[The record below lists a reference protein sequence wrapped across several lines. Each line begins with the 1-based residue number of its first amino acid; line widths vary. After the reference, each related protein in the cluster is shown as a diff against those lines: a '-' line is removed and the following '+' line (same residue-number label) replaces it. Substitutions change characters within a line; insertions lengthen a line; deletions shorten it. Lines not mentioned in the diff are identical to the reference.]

1 MHYNQHMVSN
11 VIQPAILIETTRH
24 LLEMISDLRIQPSI
38 GVDTESN
45 SLFEYQ
51 EKICLIQFSTMD
63 QDYLVDTI
71 KLKDLSP
78 LNEIFKSDAIEK
90 IFHAAEYDLMCLK
103 RDFHFEFNNIF
114 DTMIASRILG
124 FRSIG
129 LQSLLKDYFDVDVE
143 KKYQRANWG
152 KRPLP
157 NEMQQYAQCDT
168 HYLID
173 LRKILLEK
181 LKQENKLELAIED
194 FNRMTCVDAF
204 VNNKN
209 NDHYWKIIKGS
220 SLSHQQ
226 ENVLIE
232 IYFLRE
238 NLAKQLNRP
247 PFKVF
252 GNQTIVEL
260 AKKMPKYE
268 NQLNSI
274 SGLSPKLILN
284 YGEQILQ
291 SITIGLHQV
300 SNNRK
305 KKIRPD
311 QLFLQKYDA
320 LKHWRKIKGIEM
332 SIESDVV
339 LPKEHLEQ
347 IAHKKNCTL
356 SDIQEIMRNIPYRFQ
371 QFGKEIYAIIE
382 GIELT

>member
-1 MHYNQHMVSN
+1 MKSD
-11 VIQPAILIETTRH
+11 VIQPAILIETNH
-24 LLEMISDLRIQPSI
+24 LLLDMISEIRDQAFI

-51 EKICLIQFSTMD
+51 EKICLIQFSTID

-78 LNEIFKSDAIEK
+78 LNEIFSTDDIEK

-124 FRSIG
+124 FKSIG
-129 LQSLLKDYFDVDVE
+129 LQSLLKDYFDVNVE

-157 NEMQQYAQCDT
+157 NDMLRYAQSDT
-168 HYLID
+168 HYLIN

-181 LKQENKLELAIED
+181 LKQEDKWELATED
-194 FNRMTCVDAF
+194 FKRITCVDAF

-209 NDHYWKIIKGS
+209 NDHYWKIIKGN
-220 SLSHQQ
+220 SLSPQQ

-238 NLAKQLNRP
+238 NLARQLNRP

-252 GNQTIVEL
+252 GNQTIVDL
-260 AKKMPKYE
+260 AKKMPNNE
-268 NQLNSI
+268 ILLNNI
-274 SGLSPKLILN
+274 SGLSPKLIQK
-284 YGEQILQ
+284 YGEQILKA
-291 SITIGLHQV
+291 ITSGLNQV
-300 SNNRK
+300 PSNRK
-305 KKIRPD
+305 ERIRPNP
-311 QLFLQKYDA
+311 LFLQKYDA
-320 LKHWRKIKGIEM
+320 LKNWRRLKGIEL
-332 SIESDVV
+332 SVESDIV
-339 LPKEHLEQ
+339 LPKEHMEQ
-347 IAHKKNCTL
+347 IAHIKNCAL
-356 SDIQEIMRNIPYRFQ
+356 SDIQEIMQNIPYRFQ
-371 QFGKEIYAIIE
+371 QFGKEIFAIIE
-382 GIELT
+382 GIDQI

>member
-1 MHYNQHMVSN
+1 MHYNQHMKS
-11 VIQPAILIETTRH
+11 IFLQPAILIETNRQ
-24 LLEMISDLRIQPSI
+24 LLEMILDLRKQPFI

-51 EKICLIQFSTMD
+51 EKICLIQFSTID

-71 KLKDLSP
+71 QLNDLSP
-78 LNEIFKSDAIEK
+78 LNEIFSSNEIEK

-129 LQSLLKDYFDVDVE
+129 LQSLLKDYFNIEVE
-143 KKYQRANWG
+143 KKFQRANWG

-157 NEMQQYAQCDT
+157 NEMLHYAQCDT

-181 LKQENKLELAIED
+181 LKLENKWELASED
-194 FNRMTCVDAF
+194 FNRITNVDAF

-209 NDHYWKIIKGS
+209 SDHYWKIIKGN
-220 SLSHQQ
+220 SLTPQQ

-238 NLAKQLNRP
+238 NLARQLNRP

-260 AKKMPKYE
+260 AKKMPK
-268 NQLNSI
+268 NDSQLNNI
-274 SGLSPKLILN
+274 SGLSPKLIQK

-291 SITIGLHQV
+291 AITIGLNQV
-300 SNNRK
+300 SNGRK
-305 KKIRPD
+305 ERIRPNP
-311 QLFLQKYDA
+311 LFLQKYDA
-320 LKHWRKIKGIEM
+320 LKNWRKIKGIEM
-332 SIESDVV
+332 SVESDVV
-339 LPKEHLEQ
+339 LPKEHMEQ
-347 IAHKKNCTL
+347 IAHKKNCEL
-356 SDIQEIMRNIPYRFQ
+356 SDIQEIMQNIPYRFQ
-371 QFGKEIYAIIE
+371 LFGKEIYAIIK
-382 GIELT
+382 GIE

>member
-1 MHYNQHMVSN
+1 MKSN
-11 VIQPAILIETTRH
+11 VIQPAILIETNRQ
-24 LLEMISDLRIQPSI
+24 LLEMISDLRNQLSI

-51 EKICLIQFSTMD
+51 EKICLIQFSTID

-71 KLKDLSP
+71 KLKDLST
-78 LNEIFKSDAIEK
+78 LNEIFSSDTIEK

-103 RDFHFEFNNIF
+103 RDFQFEFNNIF

-129 LQSLLKDYFDVDVE
+129 LQSLLKDYFDVVVE

-152 KRPLP
+152 KRPLS
-157 NEMQQYAQCDT
+157 NEMLHYAQCDT
-168 HYLID
+168 HFLID
-173 LRKILLEK
+173 LKNILFEK
-181 LKQENKLELAIED
+181 LIKENKWELATED

-209 NDHYWKIIKGS
+209 NDHYWKIIKGN
-220 SLSHQQ
+220 SLSPQQ

-238 NLAKQLNRP
+238 NLARQINRP

-260 AKKMPKYE
+260 AKKMPKNE
-268 NQLNSI
+268 EQLNNI
-274 SGLSPKLILN
+274 SGLSPKLVQK

-291 SITIGLHQV
+291 AITIGLNQV

-305 KKIRPD
+305 EKIRPD

-332 SIESDVV
+332 SVESDVV
-339 LPKEHLEQ
+339 LPKEHMEL
-347 IAHKKNCTL
+347 IAHKKNCAL
-356 SDIQEIMRNIPYRFQ
+356 SDIQEIMQNIPYRFQ
-371 QFGKEIYAIIE
+371 QFGNEIYSIIE
-382 GIELT
+382 GIEST

>member
-1 MHYNQHMVSN
+1 M
-11 VIQPAILIETTRH
+11 QPAILIVTNKQ
-24 LLEMISDLRIQPSI
+24 LLDMISDLRNQPFI

-51 EKICLIQFSTMD
+51 EKICLIQFSTIE

-78 LNEIFKSDAIEK
+78 LNKIFSTDEIEK

-103 RDFHFEFNNIF
+103 RDFQFEFNNIF

-129 LQSLLKDYFDVDVE
+129 LQSLLKDYFNVEVE

-157 NEMQQYAQCDT
+157 DEMLRYAQCDT
-168 HYLID
+168 HYLIE
-173 LRKILLEK
+173 LRKILFEK
-181 LKQENKLELAIED
+181 LKQENKYELATED

-209 NDHYWKIIKGS
+209 NDHYWKIIKGN
-220 SLSHQQ
+220 SLSPLQ
-226 ENVLIE
+226 ESVLIE

-260 AKKMPKYE
+260 AKIMPKNE
-268 NQLNSI
+268 NQLNNI
-274 SGLSPKLILN
+274 SGLSPKMIQK
-284 YGEQILQ
+284 YGDQIIMAII
-291 SITIGLHQV
+291 SGLTQV
-300 SNNRK
+300 SNIK
-305 KKIRPD
+305 KERIRPNP
-311 QLFLQKYDA
+311 LFLQKYDA
-320 LKHWRKIKGIEM
+320 LKNWRKIKGIEL
-332 SIESDVV
+332 SVESDIV
-339 LPKEHLEQ
+339 LPKDHMEQ
-347 IAHKKNCTL
+347 IAHKKISSL
-356 SDIQEIMRNIPYRFQ
+356 SDIQEIMQNIPYRFQ
-371 QFGKEIYAIIE
+371 QFGKEIFAIIE
-382 GIELT
+382 GIE

>member
-1 MHYNQHMVSN
+1 MHYNQHMKS
-11 VIQPAILIETTRH
+11 IFLQPAILIETNRQ
-24 LLEMISDLRIQPSI
+24 LLEMILDLRKQPFI

-51 EKICLIQFSTMD
+51 EKICLIQFSTID

-71 KLKDLSP
+71 QLNDLSP
-78 LNEIFKSDAIEK
+78 LNEIFSSNEIEK

-129 LQSLLKDYFDVDVE
+129 LQSLLKDYFNIEVE
-143 KKYQRANWG
+143 KKFQRANWG

-157 NEMQQYAQCDT
+157 NEMLHYAQCDT

-181 LKQENKLELAIED
+181 LKLENKWELASED
-194 FNRMTCVDAF
+194 FNRITNVDAF

-209 NDHYWKIIKGS
+209 SDHYWKIIKGN
-220 SLSHQQ
+220 SLTPQQ

-238 NLAKQLNRP
+238 NLARQLNRP

-260 AKKMPKYE
+260 AKKMPK
-268 NQLNSI
+268 NDSQLNNI
-274 SGLSPKLILN
+274 SGLSPKLIQK

-291 SITIGLHQV
+291 AITIGLNQV
-300 SNNRK
+300 SNGRK
-305 KKIRPD
+305 ERIRPNP
-311 QLFLQKYDA
+311 LFLQKYDA
-320 LKHWRKIKGIEM
+320 LKNWRKIKGIEM
-332 SIESDVV
+332 SVESDVV
-339 LPKEHLEQ
+339 LPKEHMEQ
-347 IAHKKNCTL
+347 IAHKKNCEL
-356 SDIQEIMRNIPYRFQ
+356 SDIQEIMQNIPYRFQ
-371 QFGKEIYAIIE
+371 LFGKEIYAIIE
-382 GIELT
+382 GIE

>member
-1 MHYNQHMVSN
+1 MHYNQHMNSN
-11 VIQPAILIETTRH
+11 VIQPAILIETSRQ
-24 LLEMISDLRIQPSI
+24 LLDMILDLRDQSFI

-51 EKICLIQFSTMD
+51 EKICLIQFSTID
-63 QDYLVDTI
+63 RDYLVDTI
-71 KLKDLSP
+71 KLKDISP
-78 LNEIFKSDAIEK
+78 LNEIFSSGGIEK

-124 FRSIG
+124 FQSIG
-129 LQSLLKDYFDVDVE
+129 LQSLLKDYFDIDVE

-157 NEMQQYAQCDT
+157 FEMLRYAQGDT

-181 LKQENKLELAIED
+181 LEHESKWELALED
-194 FNRMTCVDAF
+194 FNRVICVDAF

-209 NDHYWKIIKGS
+209 NDHYWKIIKGN
-220 SLSHQQ
+220 SLSPQQ

-238 NLAKQLNRP
+238 NLAKQFNRP

-260 AKKMPKYE
+260 AKKMPKNE

-274 SGLSPKLILN
+274 NGLSPKLIQK

-291 SITIGLHQV
+291 AITIGFNQV
-300 SNNRK
+300 STNRK
-305 KKIRPD
+305 ERIRPNP
-311 QLFLQKYDA
+311 LFLQKYDA
-320 LKHWRKIKGIEM
+320 LKNWRKVKGIEL
-332 SIESDVV
+332 SVESDIV
-339 LPKEHLEQ
+339 LPKEHMEQ
-347 IAHKKNCTL
+347 IAQKNNCTL
-356 SDIQEIMRNIPYRFQ
+356 SDIQEIMQNIPYRFQ
-371 QFGKEIYAIIE
+371 KFGKEIYAIIE
-382 GIELT
+382 GME

>member
-1 MHYNQHMVSN
+1 MKSN
-11 VIQPAILIETTRH
+11 VIHPAILIETTCQ
-24 LLEMISDLRIQPSI
+24 LLKMISDLRNQPSI

-51 EKICLIQFSTMD
+51 EKICLIQFSTIE

-71 KLKDLSP
+71 KLKELSP
-78 LNEIFKSDAIEK
+78 LNEIFSSDAIEK

-129 LQSLLKDYFDVDVE
+129 LQSLLKEYFDVDVE

-157 NEMQQYAQCDT
+157 NEMLQYAQCDT
-168 HYLID
+168 HYLIE

-181 LKQENKLELAIED
+181 LKQEKKWELATED
-194 FNRMTCVDAF
+194 FNRMTRVDAF

-209 NDHYWKIIKGS
+209 NDHYWKIIKGN
-220 SLSHQQ
+220 SLSPQQ

-238 NLAKQLNRP
+238 NLARQLNRP

-252 GNQTIVEL
+252 GNLSIVEL
-260 AKKMPKYE
+260 AKKLPKND
-268 NQLNSI
+268 NQLNNI
-274 SGLSPKLILN
+274 NGLSPKLIQK

-291 SITIGLHQV
+291 AITIGLNQV

-305 KKIRPD
+305 EKIRPD
-311 QLFLQKYDA
+311 QLFLLKYDA

-332 SIESDVV
+332 SVESDVV
-339 LPKEHLEQ
+339 LPKEHMEQ
-347 IAHKKNCTL
+347 IAHKKNFAL

-382 GIELT
+382 RIEST

>member
-1 MHYNQHMVSN
+1 MKSN
-11 VIQPAILIETTRH
+11 VIQPAILIETNRQ
-24 LLEMISDLRIQPSI
+24 LLEMISDLRNQLSI

-51 EKICLIQFSTMD
+51 EKICLIQFSTIE

-71 KLKDLSP
+71 KLKELSP
-78 LNEIFKSDAIEK
+78 LNEIFSSDAIEK

-129 LQSLLKDYFDVDVE
+129 LQSLLKDYFDVVVE

-152 KRPLP
+152 KRPLS
-157 NEMQQYAQCDT
+157 NEMLHYAQCDT
-168 HYLID
+168 HFLID
-173 LRKILLEK
+173 LKNILFEK
-181 LKQENKLELAIED
+181 LIKENKWELATED

-209 NDHYWKIIKGS
+209 NDHYWKIIKGN
-220 SLSHQQ
+220 SLSPQQ

-238 NLAKQLNRP
+238 NLARQINRP

-260 AKKMPKYE
+260 AKKMPKNE
-268 NQLNSI
+268 EQLNNI
-274 SGLSPKLILN
+274 SGLSPKLVQK

-291 SITIGLHQV
+291 AITIGLNQV

-305 KKIRPD
+305 EKIRPD

-332 SIESDVV
+332 SVESDVV
-339 LPKEHLEQ
+339 LPKEHMEL
-347 IAHKKNCTL
+347 IAHKKNCAL
-356 SDIQEIMRNIPYRFQ
+356 SDIQEIMQNIPYRFQ
-371 QFGKEIYAIIE
+371 QFGNEIYSIIE
-382 GIELT
+382 GIEST

>member
-1 MHYNQHMVSN
+1 MHYNHHMKSN
-11 VIQPAILIETTRH
+11 VIQPAILIETTRQ
-24 LLEMISDLRIQPSI
+24 LLEMISDLRNQSSI

-51 EKICLIQFSTMD
+51 EKICLIQFSTIE

-71 KLKDLSP
+71 KLKELSP
-78 LNEIFKSDAIEK
+78 LNEIFSSDAIEK

-129 LQSLLKDYFDVDVE
+129 LQSLLKEYFDVEVE

-157 NEMQQYAQCDT
+157 NEMLQYAQCDT
-168 HYLID
+168 HYLIE

-181 LKQENKLELAIED
+181 LKQEKKWELATED

-209 NDHYWKIIKGS
+209 NDHYWKIIKS
-220 SLSHQQ
+220 NSLSPQQ

-238 NLAKQLNRP
+238 NLARQLNRP

-260 AKKMPKYE
+260 AKKLPKND
-268 NQLNSI
+268 NQLNNI
-274 SGLSPKLILN
+274 NGLSPKLIQK
-284 YGEQILQ
+284 YGKQILQ
-291 SITIGLHQV
+291 AITIGLNQV

-305 KKIRPD
+305 EKIRPD
-311 QLFLQKYDA
+311 QLFLLKYDA

-332 SIESDVV
+332 SVESDVV
-339 LPKEHLEQ
+339 LPKEHMEQ
-347 IAHKKNCTL
+347 IAHKKNCAL
-356 SDIQEIMRNIPYRFQ
+356 SDIQEIMQNIPYRFQ

-382 GIELT
+382 RIEST

>member
-1 MHYNQHMVSN
+1 MHYNHHMKRK
-11 VIQPAILIETTRH
+11 VIQPAILIETTRQ
-24 LLEMISDLRIQPSI
+24 LMEMISDLRNQPSI

-51 EKICLIQFSTMD
+51 EKICLIQFSTVE

-78 LNEIFKSDAIEK
+78 LNEIFSSDAIEK

-157 NEMQQYAQCDT
+157 KEMLQYAQCDT

-181 LKQENKLELAIED
+181 LKQDNKWELATED

-204 VNNKN
+204 INNKN
-209 NDHYWKIIKGS
+209 NEHYWKIIKGT
-220 SLSHQQ
+220 SLSPQQ

-238 NLAKQLNRP
+238 NLARQLNRP

-260 AKKMPKYE
+260 AKKMPKIE
-268 NQLNSI
+268 NQLNNI
-274 SGLSPKLILN
+274 SGLSPKLIQK

-291 SITIGLHQV
+291 AITIGLNQV
-300 SNNRK
+300 STNRK
-305 KKIRPD
+305 EKIRPD

-320 LKHWRKIKGIEM
+320 LKHWRKIKGIEL
-332 SIESDVV
+332 SVESDIV
-339 LPKEHLEQ
+339 LPKEHMEQ
-347 IAHKKNCTL
+347 IAHKKNCAL
-356 SDIQEIMRNIPYRFQ
+356 SDIQEIMQNIPYRFQ
-371 QFGKEIYAIIE
+371 KFGNEIYSIIE
-382 GIELT
+382 GIEST